1 MSFTQQI
8 INGVVHELLYRAIAL
23 DEEEWFS
30 VDKTDIW
37 ARPQT
42 RPESAVIDDLLFAAC
57 LKREPNHRIIKFLLK
72 QGADPDE
79 IRYACLI
86 TENLK
91 TLHYGQ
97 RRLKRDSRHSRS
109 SR

>member
-30 VDKTDIW
+30 IDKTDLW
-37 ARPQT
+37 TKPQT
-42 RPESAVIDDLLFAAC
+42 RPDNETIDDLLFAAC
-57 LKREPNHRIIKFLLK
+57 LKREPNHRIVKFLLR
-72 QGADPDE
+72 QGADPMQ

-86 TENLK
+86 TTNFQIFE
-91 TLHYGQ
+91 YGQ
-97 RRLKRDSRHSRS
+97 KRLKRDSRHSRG